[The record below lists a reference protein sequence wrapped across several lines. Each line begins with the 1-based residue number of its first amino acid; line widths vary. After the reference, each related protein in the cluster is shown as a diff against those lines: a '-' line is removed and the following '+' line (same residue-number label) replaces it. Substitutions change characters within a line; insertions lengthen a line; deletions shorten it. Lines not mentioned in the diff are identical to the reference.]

1 MGLGCTKDSLASVI
15 LGLSGGTPAG
25 RYPVPAPGKGQGGEG
40 KSGWAGPAH
49 RCGPAGHLAR
59 KADPGPPR
67 RMMPTRGACPYS

>member
-49 RCGPAGHLAR
+49 RAGPAGRLTLE
-59 KADPGPPR
+59 ADPGPSR
-67 RMMPTRGACPYS
+67 RMTPGERARPYA

>member
-25 RYPVPAPGKGQGGEG
+25 RYPVPAPGKGARGEG

-49 RCGPAGHLAR
+49 RAGPAGRLTR
-59 KADPGPPR
+59 EADPGPSC
-67 RMMPTRGACPYS
+67 RMTPGERARPYA